1 MTLRERMGDWNQNT
15 IVVLRQS
22 QRRKLIAS
30 SPSAS
35 LDSAIRKAVK
45 SEVSKRD
52 RFGNKR
58 TFKQRLELS
67 RWKGV
72 DLLKEKGVE

>member
-52 RFGNKR
+52 RFGN
-58 TFKQRLELS
+58 TM
-67 RWKGV
+67 
-72 DLLKEKGVE
+72 VE